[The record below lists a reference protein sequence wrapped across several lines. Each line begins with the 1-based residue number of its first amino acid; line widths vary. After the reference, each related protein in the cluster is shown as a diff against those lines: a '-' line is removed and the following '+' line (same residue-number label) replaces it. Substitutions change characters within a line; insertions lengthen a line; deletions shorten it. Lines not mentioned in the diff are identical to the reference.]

1 MTKSPE
7 PFAPH
12 WSFVDE
18 LEALLPQMRAFARS
32 LCHDATLADDIVQ
45 SACLKAWAA
54 SGTFDPTAKMR
65 PWILR
70 IVRNEYLQH
79 CRRAWRNVD
88 VESGFLEEIL
98 VDHTSAEM
106 LSDASRAI
114 QAIYALPIKQRDAVI
129 LVLAAGLTYEEAG
142 VIMNCSPG
150 TIKSRVN
157 RARAILVDELN
168 GVVPLISNDLM
179 GKPEQATLYELVV
192 HAEGLMAEAA

>member
-1 MTKSPE
+1 
-7 PFAPH
+7 
-12 WSFVDE
+12 
-18 LEALLPQMRAFARS
+18 
-32 LCHDATLADDIVQ
+32 
-45 SACLKAWAA
+45 
-54 SGTFDPTAKMR
+54 MR

-88 VESGFLEEIL
+88 VESGFLEEIM
-98 VDHTSAEM
+98 VDYTSAEM

-179 GKPEQATLYELVV
+179 GKPEQATLHELVV
-192 HAEGLMAEAA
+192 YAEGLMAEAA